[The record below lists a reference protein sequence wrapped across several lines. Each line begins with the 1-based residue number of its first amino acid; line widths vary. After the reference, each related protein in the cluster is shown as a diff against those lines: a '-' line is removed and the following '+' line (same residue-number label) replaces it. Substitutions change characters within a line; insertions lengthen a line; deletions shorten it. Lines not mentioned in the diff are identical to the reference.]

1 MPTTPL
7 NQNLDDLL
15 LDLATSIEPSDA
27 DRRVI
32 DSRYRAL
39 KTHLERPTSALSK
52 YLRDDESRIYAQGSI
67 SISAAIVSGD
77 KDDRF
82 DVDAMVEF
90 EVPADWSN
98 DQALDMLFDGLQGF
112 PGAEEIV
119 RNTRCVTVHFAFMHM
134 DVTIMH
140 PQQEPRPERVGE
152 IFHSPDKGESY
163 RVPANPHGFS
173 TWFRKS
179 VFFQEGIG
187 SFAERISKRRLESQ
201 IDRLQ
206 APVAKALDQDKLP
219 PMIPPR
225 MDAQQVVALKL
236 MKRILNVEY
245 AKLKVRKPPSIYT
258 TKKAADCGYEPMGLT
273 AQLERLA
280 KCIQTEMINAIVLG
294 YGPDERN
301 PTHFED
307 CLNDRWPET
316 QEDRQ
321 VFKNVMGRV
330 LQSLEKAKSSGFTE
344 IAKIMHELFGETI
357 SAVAVKKHL
366 VRREGSNPA
375 MVMKGVGTIIPAAA
389 ISAPAIARDMHSIPK
404 HNFHCELKKNG
415 KRNNR

>member
-1 MPTTPL
+1 MSTTPL
-7 NQNLDDLL
+7 NENLDDLL
-15 LDLATSIEPSDA
+15 LDMATSIEPSDA

-39 KTHLERPTSALSK
+39 KTHLERPASALSK

-90 EVPADWSN
+90 EVPADWP
-98 DQALDMLFDGLQGF
+98 DGQALDMLFEALQGF
-112 PGAEEIV
+112 PSAEEIV
-119 RNTRCVTVHFAFMHM
+119 RNTRCVTVHFASMHM

-140 PQQEPRPERVGE
+140 PQREPRPERVGE
-152 IFHSPDKGESY
+152 IFHSPDKGKSY

-187 SFAERISKRRLESQ
+187 SFAERISKRRLESY

-219 PMIPPR
+219 PMISPR
-225 MDAQQVVALKL
+225 MDAQQLVALKL

-280 KCIQTEMINAIVLG
+280 RCIQNEMNNAIAVG
-294 YGPDERN
+294 HGPDERN
-301 PTHFED
+301 PTHYAD

-321 VFKNVMGRV
+321 VFKDVMSRV
-330 LQSLEKAKSSGFTE
+330 LKVLEKAKSSDFAE
-344 IAKIMHELFGETI
+344 IAKIMRELFGETV

-366 VRREGSNPA
+366 ARREGSNLA
-375 MVMKGVGTIIPAAA
+375 MVMKGVGTIIPAAV
-389 ISAPAIARDMHSIPK
+389 ISAPAIARDMRSIPD
-404 HNFHCELKKNG
+404 HRFHCELRKNG
-415 KRNNR
+415 GENN